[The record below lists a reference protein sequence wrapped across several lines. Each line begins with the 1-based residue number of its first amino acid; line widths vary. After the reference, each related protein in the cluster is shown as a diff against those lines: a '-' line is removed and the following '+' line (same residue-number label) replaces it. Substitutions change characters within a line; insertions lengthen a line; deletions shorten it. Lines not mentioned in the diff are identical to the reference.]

1 MSRDLK
7 EVKEGVPGFPW
18 MQKSK
23 CRDSVY
29 LTSPREVGVLVAQ
42 LAEAR
47 VGGGG
52 QGGGEG
58 TQVT

>member
-1 MSRDLK
+1 M
-7 EVKEGVPGFPW
+7 
-18 MQKSK
+18 
-23 CRDSVY
+23 Y